1 MLPFTICTV
10 FVCTHVVGGGRDK
23 GLSFLTHCLVTL
35 SGYDRACTCS
45 SSFSSLVFPLPIFTS
60 ENDRNCTLRRG
71 RGGRDRENG
80 GGGMGEMWGSHM
92 FTQNTAKGYQLPI
105 SINSSGLASLD
116 ASGGWGQYYPCVGS
130 QLAVCRAKTEAYNI
144 KKKRTVWI
152 SSWLDKRMWWEH
164 PDASNRGDIA
174 ACASVAARMHCT
186 LSRSALGAASP
197 VYSPFTLLPLSFCR
211 STHSCCSH
219 RFPDESRIWQM
230 HVSPVLLAVMDD
242 GAPLPPVIGLIFTE

>member
-1 MLPFTICTV
+1 MPPFTICTV
-10 FVCTHVVGGGRDK
+10 FVCTHAVGGGRDK

-45 SSFSSLVFPLPIFTS
+45 SSFSSLVFPLPIFPS

-92 FTQNTAKGYQLPI
+92 FTQNTAKGYQPPI

-116 ASGGWGQYYPCVGS
+116 ASGGWGQCYPCVGS

-152 SSWLDKRMWWEH
+152 SSWLDKRMRWEH

-174 ACASVAARMHCT
+174 ACASVAARMHRT

-197 VYSPFTLLPLSFCR
+197 VIHHSLCCLSHFAGVRIRVAATGSQMRAESGRCT
-211 STHSCCSH
+211 SHLSCW
-219 RFPDESRIWQM
+219 PWWM
-230 HVSPVLLAVMDD
+230 TVLLS
-242 GAPLPPVIGLIFTE
+242 LP